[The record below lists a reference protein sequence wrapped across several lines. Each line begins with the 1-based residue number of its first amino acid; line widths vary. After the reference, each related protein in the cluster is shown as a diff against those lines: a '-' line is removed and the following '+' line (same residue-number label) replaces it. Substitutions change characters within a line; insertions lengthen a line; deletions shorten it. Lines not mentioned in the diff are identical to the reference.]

1 RTACASRSA
10 APRTTTACSMPS
22 AGWRDTTMRKVL
34 FVAREGTLIEESAD
48 GRVDAPEKVQLMPGV
63 IPSLVRLQR
72 AGYEIVVVT
81 NQPGLGS
88 ESFRRPEFER
98 ADAYLRA
105 LFSSQGISFAA
116 TLICPHRPEERCGCR
131 KPGVGLVRE
140 FLAAGVLDRERSAV
154 VGRGPEDLEL
164 AANIGIA
171 GFVVA
176 KHGDPQSTWAH
187 VAHALLER
195 PRTAV
200 VKRKTRE
207 TDIRVEV
214 DLDR

>member
-1 RTACASRSA
+1 
-10 APRTTTACSMPS
+10 
-22 AGWRDTTMRKVL
+22 D
-34 FVAREGTLIEESAD
+34 
-48 GRVDAPEKVQLMPGV
+48 
-63 IPSLVRLQR
+63 
-72 AGYEIVVVT
+72 
-81 NQPGLGS
+81 
-88 ESFRRPEFER
+88 FER
-98 ADAYLRA
+98 ADAFLRA
-105 LFSSQGISFAA
+105 LFSSQGITFAA
-116 TLICPHRPEERCGCR
+116 TLICPHRPEECCGCR

-176 KHGDPQSTWAH
+176 KHGEPQATWAH

-214 DLDR
+214 DLDREAEPVAQTGIGFFDHMLEIGRASCREIVQYQWGYE